1 MMADNENNTSSSAF
15 SKNLFGKLLIKGKL
29 ISIIMFVSST
39 AMVLAMTAFIIYER
53 ISFSRHM
60 IRDLS
65 THAYIISDNCT
76 GALSFNDPH
85 DAEEVLKSL
94 QVKKPIAFACIF
106 RKDGTIF
113 ATYQRSG
120 FTRDKLPE
128 LEKEGVNLGND
139 WLTMYKQIIIN
150 DKPAGTV
157 FLQSDLRDLDAFVRQ
172 SVIALVVMIV
182 LTSLIALI
190 LSSRLQKIISR
201 PIFHLAE
208 VAGTVSKKENY
219 GVRATK
225 QSDDEI
231 GMLTDTFNDM
241 LGQVEKRD
249 LALRN
254 SEERFRSLVETTSD
268 WIWEVDSKGIYTYAS
283 PKITE
288 LLGYSPEE
296 ILGKTPLELMPE
308 KEGER
313 VSKIYSNLV
322 QARTPII
329 ALEKINIHKDGHW
342 IVLETNGVPVF
353 DEKRNFLGYRG
364 IDRDVTERKKDD
376 EEKRHL
382 RNMLTNIINSM
393 PSVLVGVDAE
403 GRVTQWNK
411 EAENAT
417 GTGAD
422 KALGRALDN
431 VFPLLSNEMEKI
443 WKAIRQRETQ
453 KDSKIAY
460 QVNGET
466 RFSDVTVYPLISN
479 GIEGAVIR
487 VDDVTERVRIEEM
500 MIQSEKMLSVGG
512 LAAGMAHEIN
522 NPLAGILQNL
532 QVMKNRMSD
541 ENVKNIQAAQEC
553 GISIEDIKNYME
565 KRGMFTMVE
574 YVMESGKRAAKI
586 VNNML
591 SFSRKS
597 ESYSAPENLE
607 DLLDKTIELA
617 ENDYNLKKM
626 YDFRQIEIIRE
637 YDPDMPQVKCESSKI
652 QQVILNI
659 LKNGAE
665 AIMEC
670 KDRTSGPRQ
679 RLTEGE
685 EGISAPRFILRVM
698 QDGNM
703 ARIEIEDNGPGMD
716 EETRKRA
723 FEPFFTTK
731 GVGVGTGLGLSV
743 SYFIITE
750 NHDGKISVESTPGKG
765 TKFILHLPL

>member
-1 MMADNENNTSSSAF
+1 MITDNENSTSGGAF
-15 SKNLFGKLLIKGKL
+15 SKNIFGRLLIKGKL
-29 ISIIMFVSST
+29 IAIIMFVSST
-39 AMVLAMTAFIIYER
+39 AMLLAMTAFIIYER

-60 IRDLS
+60 ISDLS
-65 THAYIISDNCT
+65 THAYMIADNCT

-94 QVKKPIAFACIF
+94 QGKKPIAYACIF
-106 RKDGTIF
+106 ENDGAIF

-120 FTRDKLPE
+120 FTIDKPPV
-128 LEKEGVNLGND
+128 LEKEGFNLGD
-139 WLTMYKQIIIN
+139 GWLTMYKQITIN

-157 FLQSDLRDLDAFVRQ
+157 FLQSDLRDLNAFVRK

-182 LTSLIALI
+182 LTSLFAFI

-201 PIFHLAE
+201 PIFHLADI
-208 VAGTVSKKENY
+208 AGAVSKKENY

-268 WIWEVDSKGIYTYAS
+268 WIWEIDSKGIYTYAS
-283 PKITE
+283 PKVID

-296 ILGKTPLELMPE
+296 IIGKTPEDIMPE
-308 KEGER
+308 KERER
-313 VSKIYSNLV
+313 IRKIHSKLLETRS
-322 QARTPII
+322 PII
-329 ALEKINIHKDGHW
+329 ALENINIHKDGHR

-353 DEKRNFLGYRG
+353 DEKGDFLGYRG
-364 IDRDVTERKKDD
+364 IDRDITARKKDE

-382 RNMLTNIINSM
+382 QNMLTNIINSM
-393 PSVLVGVDAE
+393 PSILVGVDAE
-403 GRVTQWNK
+403 GRITQWNK

-417 GTGAD
+417 GTEAD
-422 KALGRALDN
+422 QALGKSLDK
-431 VFPLLSNEMEKI
+431 VFPLLSKEMGKI
-443 WKAIRQRETQ
+443 RQTIQQRETQ
-453 KDSKIAY
+453 KDSKISY

-466 RFSDVTVYPLISN
+466 RFSDITVYPLISN
-479 GIEGAVIR
+479 GLEGAVIR

-532 QVMKNRMSD
+532 QVMRNRMSD
-541 ENVKNIQAAQEC
+541 ENKKNIQAAQEC
-553 GISIEDIKNYME
+553 GTSIENIKSYME
-565 KRGMFTMVE
+565 KRGIFTMVG
-574 YVMESGKRAAKI
+574 YVMESGKRASKI

-597 ESYSAPENLE
+597 ESLSAPENLG

-617 ENDYNLKKM
+617 ETDYDLKKM
-626 YDFRQIEIIRE
+626 YDFRQVEIIRQ
-637 YDPDMPQVKCESSKI
+637 YDQGMPQVKCESSKI

-665 AIMEC
+665 AMVES
-670 KDRTSGPRQ
+670 KDPTSDHKQ
-679 RLTEGE
+679 RMTEGE
-685 EGISAPRFILRVM
+685 DEISIPRFTMRVM
-698 QDGNM
+698 QDGKM

-716 EETRKRA
+716 KETSKRV

-731 GVGVGTGLGLSV
+731 GVGIGTGLGLSV

-750 NHDGKISVESTPGKG
+750 NHDGKMSVESTPGKG
-765 TKFILHLPL
+765 TKFIIHLPL

>member
-1 MMADNENNTSSSAF
+1 MTNNENNTNSSPF
-15 SKNLFGKLLIKGKL
+15 LKNVFGRLLIKSKL

-39 AMVLAMTAFIIYER
+39 AVLLAMTAFIIYEWV
-53 ISFSRHM
+53 SFSKHM

-65 THAYIISDNCT
+65 THAYMIADNCT
-76 GALSFNDPH
+76 GALSFNDPN

-94 QVKKPIAFACIF
+94 QGKNAIAFACVF
-106 RKDGTIF
+106 QNDGTVF
-113 ATYQRSG
+113 ASYKRSG
-120 FTRDKLPE
+120 FSMVKLPQLEEEGHE
-128 LEKEGVNLGND
+128 LGDE
-139 WLTMYKQIIIN
+139 WLTMYKHIVIN
-150 DKPAGTV
+150 NKTVGTV
-157 FLQSDLRDLDAFVRQ
+157 FLQSDLRDLDAFVKQ
-172 SVIALVVMIV
+172 SVIALVVMIL
-182 LTSLIALI
+182 LTSYIAFI
-190 LSSRLQKIISR
+190 LSFRLQKIISR
-201 PIFHLAE
+201 PIFHLANI
-208 VAGTVSKKENY
+208 AGTVSKEKNY

-225 QSDDEI
+225 ESDDEI

-268 WIWEVDSKGIYTYAS
+268 WIWEVDSKGNYTYAS
-283 PKITE
+283 PKIID
-288 LLGYSPEE
+288 LLGYHPEE
-296 ILGKTPLELMPE
+296 ILGKTPLKIMPE
-308 KEGER
+308 KEWER
-313 VSKIYSNLV
+313 VSKIYNKLV
-322 QARTPII
+322 NARKPII
-329 ALEKINIHKDGHW
+329 ALEHINIHKNGNW
-342 IVLETNGVPVF
+342 IVLETNGVPIF
-353 DEKRNFLGYRG
+353 DEKMNFLGYRG
-364 IDRDVTERKKDD
+364 IDRDITERKRGE

-403 GRVTQWNK
+403 ARVTQWNK

-417 GTGAD
+417 GTAAD
-422 KALGRALDN
+422 QALGKTLED
-431 VFPLLSNEMEKI
+431 VFPLLANEMDKI
-443 WKAIRQRETQ
+443 SQAIQQREAQ
-453 KDSKIAY
+453 KDTKIAS

-487 VDDVTERVRIEEM
+487 IDDVTERVRIEEM

-532 QVMKNRMSD
+532 QVMKNRLSG
-541 ENVKNIQAAQEC
+541 ENVKNIEAAQGC
-553 GISIEDIKNYME
+553 DTSIENIERYME
-565 KRGMFTMVE
+565 KRGMFTMME
-574 YVMESGKRAAKI
+574 YVMDSGRRAAKI

-597 ESYSAPENLE
+597 ESYSAPEYLGNLI
-607 DLLDKTIELA
+607 DRTIELA
-617 ENDYNLKKM
+617 ENDYDLKKM
-626 YDFRQIEIIRE
+626 YDFRQIEIIRQYE
-637 YDPDMPQVKCESSKI
+637 QDMPQVKCESSKI

-665 AIMEC
+665 AMMEGE
-670 KDRTSGPRQ
+670 DRT
-679 RLTEGE
+679 TEGE
-685 EGISAPRFILRVM
+685 NGTRAPRFTLRVK
-698 QDGNM
+698 QDDNM

-716 EETRKRA
+716 EKTRKRV

-750 NHDGKISVESTPGKG
+750 NHNGKMSVESDPDKG
-765 TKFILHLPL
+765 TKFIIHLPL